1 MILSSPNTLD
11 KWLRKKSRK
20 GPAGLL
26 YGLIWNTMPAF
37 FYKLDSHLTGG
48 RISSSLRH
56 LSRYL
61 MNENHPLV
69 LVRERKIL
77 TDQFFWHLTL
87 DLYTRSSSS
96 PSCWAPS
103 FSSFQPHSLNLVTS
117 TNFLPPLSASC
128 LIFSYS
134 NA

>member
-1 MILSSPNTLD
+1 MILSSPYYI
-11 KWLRKKSRK
+11 RQVAEKKSRK

-26 YGLIWNTMPAF
+26 YRLIWNTMPAF

-48 RISSSLRH
+48 RISSSVRH

-77 TDQFFWHLTL
+77 TDQFFPHLTL
-87 DLYTRSSSS
+87 NLYTRSSSS

-103 FSSFQPHSLNLVTS
+103 FSSFQSHSLSLVTS
-117 TNFLPPLSASC
+117 INFLPSLSASC

-134 NA
+134 NV